1 MRAPYTAVLASMVVA
16 ASACIDD
23 PASLSEDPIPI
34 TEAEAELLGLGLW
47 RQSLEAGLAVEQD
60 SGPSSSLRVA
70 GVPEVFAATDST
82 TVTCTLG
89 GSVSVV
95 ATVSGS
101 YDADAGTAELGFSVR
116 ETHDWCRER
125 DGETTYTLIG
135 APDVTVAFDFRQ
147 AADGAVD
154 VTGALTGGIVAF
166 TGGRSL
172 YCELDLAVSGR
183 IADGVTTTSVR
194 GTVCGA
200 AVDESSS
207 EPA

>member
-1 MRAPYTAVLASMVVA
+1 MRAPYTAVLACMVVT

-23 PASLSEDPIPI
+23 PASLYEDPIPI

-47 RQSLEAGLAVEQD
+47 RQSLEAGLAAEQD

-89 GSVSVV
+89 GSVRVV
-95 ATVSGS
+95 ATISGS
-101 YDADAGTAELGFSVR
+101 YDADTGTAELGFTVR
-116 ETHDWCRER
+116 ETHDYCRQQ

-135 APDVTVAFDFRQ
+135 APDVTVAFDFQQ
-147 AADGAVD
+147 AADGTID
-154 VTGALTGGIVAF
+154 VLGGLTGGIVAF

-172 YCELDLAVSGR
+172 HCGLDLAVTGR

-200 AVDESSS
+200 AVDETAS